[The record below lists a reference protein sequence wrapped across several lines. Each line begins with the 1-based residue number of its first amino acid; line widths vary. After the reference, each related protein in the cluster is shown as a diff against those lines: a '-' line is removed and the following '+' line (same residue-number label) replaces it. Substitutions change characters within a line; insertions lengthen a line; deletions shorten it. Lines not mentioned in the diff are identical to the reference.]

1 MNTPIKFI
9 RFFVLALISMG
20 FAWKAEAQQLTDAA
34 IKTNIN
40 PIENPLKLVR
50 SLQPLSFEYNTSQ
63 YRHLKLP
70 TGTRYGFI
78 AEDFQ
83 RVMPGLVYNKP
94 YTYMAGKNSTRNASI
109 KSIDMESLIP
119 VLIASIKEQ
128 QAQIDQLKAEIE
140 LLKNK

>member
-1 MNTPIKFI
+1 MNTQKKFT
-9 RFFVLALISMG
+9 RLSLLALIALVFS
-20 FAWKAEAQQLTDAA
+20 FQANAQHLTDAA
-34 IKTNIN
+34 IKTNVS

-50 SLQPLSFEYNTSQ
+50 SMQPLSFEYNTSQ

-70 TGTRYGFI
+70 SGTRYGFI

-94 YTYMAGKNSTRNASI
+94 YTYLAGKNSTRNATI
-109 KSIDMESLIP
+109 KGIDMESLIP